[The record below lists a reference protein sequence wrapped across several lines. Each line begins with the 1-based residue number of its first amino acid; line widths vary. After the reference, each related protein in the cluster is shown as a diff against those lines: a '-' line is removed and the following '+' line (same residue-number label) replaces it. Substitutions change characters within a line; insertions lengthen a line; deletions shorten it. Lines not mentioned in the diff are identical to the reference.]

1 MFIPF
6 PIYRTAAA
14 ACMVAMAS
22 ASWAADPLTLI
33 EAQRL
38 AVGRS
43 QQLVAQGALTAAAR
57 EQAVAAGQLPDPVL
71 KFGIDN
77 LPADAADRGSLTRD
91 FMTMRRIGVMQ
102 EITRSEKR
110 RLRTERFERDAQRVQ
125 AQRQLTLANLQRDT
139 ALAWLDRY
147 YTQAMR
153 ELVQQQAEETR
164 LQVQAAD
171 VAFRNGRG
179 SQADVFAA
187 RSAVIQLE
195 DRLSQIDRQLR
206 NAGLMLARWV
216 GTPDAERPLSGSPPW
231 QTTPLQGE
239 ISSEHL
245 QQHPDLLAMSAE
257 VDAVDTDARLAQAN
271 KQADWSVEASYAQR
285 GPAYANMISI
295 GVSIPLQWDQKN
307 RQNRELRPDGPGPAS
322 PRQAGQVAV
331 HGHAAGAGVRRCGR
345 RQHGQGEASQPG
357 YAGKTWGPPYG
368 RGQKGRLA
376 VRQWRSAMS
385 RSTSATSP
393 GPGAQQRLRRAPVC
407 ARPLDPV
414 KKGQPLAELY
424 VPDWVAAQEEY
435 LSVKRMQGGI
445 GTWDAGSTGR
455 ASACAWPG

>member
-14 ACMVAMAS
+14 VLTVAMAS

-33 EAQRL
+33 EAQRI

-43 QQLVAQGALTAAAR
+43 QQLVAQGALTTAAR

-77 LPADAADRGSLTRD
+77 LPADGADRGSLTRD

-102 EITRSEKR
+102 EITRAEKR
-110 RLRTERFERDAQRVQ
+110 QLRSERFERDAQRAQ
-125 AQRQLTLANLQRDT
+125 AQRLLTLANLQRDT

-147 YTQAMR
+147 YIQAMR
-153 ELVQQQAEETR
+153 ELVLQQIEETR

-171 VAFRNGRG
+171 IAFRAGRG

-195 DRLSQIDRQLR
+195 DRLSQVDRQSR

-216 GTPDAERPLSGSPPW
+216 GAPDADRPLSGSPPW
-231 QTTPLQGE
+231 QSTPLQSE

-245 QQHPDLLAMSAE
+245 KQHPDLLAMSAE
-257 VDAVDTDARLAQAN
+257 LDAVETDARLAQAS
-271 KQADWSVEASYAQR
+271 KQADWSLEASYAQR
-285 GPAYANMISI
+285 GPAYSNMLSI

-307 RQNRELRPDGPGPAS
+307 RQNRELAAKLAMVDEAKARYEDMLRNHEAEVRGWLNDWQTGKDRVARHRNELIPTA
-322 PRQAGQVAV
+322 RQRTEAALTSYRTGKSDL
-331 HGHAAGAGVRRCGR
+331 AGALTARRD
-345 RQHGQGEASQPG
+345 EID
-357 YAGKTWGPPYG
+357 T
-368 RGQKGRLA
+368 
-376 VRQWRSAMS
+376 
-385 RSTSATSP
+385 
-393 GPGAQQRLRRAPVC
+393 
-407 ARPLDPV
+407 
-414 KKGQPLAELY
+414 
-424 VPDWVAAQEEY
+424 
-435 LSVKRMQGGI
+435 RMQAL
-445 GTWDAGSTGR
+445 TLEMETARSWAQLNFLVPEHSTP
-455 ASACAWPG
+455 APTKEQP

>member
-1 MFIPF
+1 MLIPF
-6 PIYRTAAA
+6 PIYRIAAA
-14 ACMVAMAS
+14 ALMVAMAS

-33 EAQRL
+33 EAQRI

-43 QQLVAQGALTAAAR
+43 QQLVAQGALTVAAR

-71 KFGIDN
+71 KLGIDN
-77 LPADAADRGSLTRD
+77 LPADGADRGSLTRD

-110 RLRTERFERDAQRVQ
+110 QLRSERFERDAQRAQ

-153 ELVQQQAEETR
+153 ELVQQQIKETR

-171 VAFRNGRG
+171 IAFRNGRG

-195 DRLSQIDRQLR
+195 DRLSQIDRQSR

-216 GTPDAERPLSGSPPW
+216 GAPDAERPLSGSPPW

-239 ISSEHL
+239 VSSEHL
-245 QQHPDLLAMSAE
+245 KQHPDLLAMSAE
-257 VDAVDTDARLAQAN
+257 VDAVETDARLAQAN

-307 RQNRELRPDGPGPAS
+307 RQNRELAAKLAMLDEAKARYEDMLRNHEAEVRGWLNDWQTGKDRIARYRNELIPAA
-322 PRQAGQVAV
+322 RQRTE
-331 HGHAAGAGVRRCGR
+331 AALTAYRTGKSDLGGALSARRD
-345 RQHGQGEASQPG
+345 EID
-357 YAGKTWGPPYG
+357 T
-368 RGQKGRLA
+368 
-376 VRQWRSAMS
+376 
-385 RSTSATSP
+385 
-393 GPGAQQRLRRAPVC
+393 
-407 ARPLDPV
+407 
-414 KKGQPLAELY
+414 
-424 VPDWVAAQEEY
+424 
-435 LSVKRMQGGI
+435 RMQAL
-445 GTWDAGSTGR
+445 TLEMETARSWAQLNFLVPEHSMP
-455 ASACAWPG
+455 AQAKEQP